1 MLGICLHVTF
11 AVDQKNCST
20 SLKLNSVS
28 SFWVSRHWN
37 KGMQVELEGRPWP
50 CNGIRSLLSRHHC
63 HAQHMLLSCCFYCYH
78 KSYRQNIMMIINY
91 IITTSCRHNS
101 VPVSLDL
108 ISLGDL
114 SIGAKHHLHY
124 HLPSHQHEKASH
136 SHHSL
141 WPTIIRPSLSED
153 CFPMA
158 STSLPRSVVL
168 WPLYFR
174 HGAKSLWYFDIC
186 SAGVFLSRLNSMPLD
201 IKIYLVRF
209 PYALAKKDL
218 FSSRSYESFEFEFA
232 CSRISP
238 L

>member
-1 MLGICLHVTF
+1 MFANKSHLSKDPKCLEYVSMWLLQLTK
-11 AVDQKNCST
+11 KNWSA

-28 SFWVSRHWN
+28 SFWFSRHWN

-63 HAQHMLLSCCFYCYH
+63 HAQHMLLSCCFYRYH
-78 KSYRQNIMMIINY
+78 QSYRQNITMIINNT
-91 IITTSCRHNS
+91 ITTSCRHNS
-101 VPVSLDL
+101 VSVFLDL

-124 HLPSHQHEKASH
+124 HLPSYQHEKASH

-141 WPTIIRPSLSED
+141 WPTIIRPSLYED

-168 WPLYFR
+168 WPLYFCP
-174 HGAKSLWYFDIC
+174 GAQS
-186 SAGVFLSRLNSMPLD
+186 LD
-201 IKIYLVRF
+201 ILIFAVQAF
-209 PYALAKKDL
+209 FLAAHEPCHL
-218 FSSRSYESFEFEFA
+218 
-232 CSRISP
+232 I
-238 L
+238 

>member
-11 AVDQKNCST
+11 AVDQKN
-20 SLKLNSVS
+20 SVS
-28 SFWVSRHWN
+28 SFWFSRHWN

-63 HAQHMLLSCCFYCYH
+63 HAQHMVLSCCFYRYH
-78 KSYRQNIMMIINY
+78 QSYRQNITMIINNT
-91 IITTSCRHNS
+91 ITSSCRHIS
-101 VPVSLDL
+101 VSVFLDL

-124 HLPSHQHEKASH
+124 HLPAHQHEKASQ

-174 HGAKSLWYFDIC
+174 HSAKSLDILIFAVQAYF
-186 SAGVFLSRLNSMPLD
+186 
-201 IKIYLVRF
+201 
-209 PYALAKKDL
+209 LA
-218 FSSRSYESFEFEFA
+218 A
-232 CSRISP
+232 
-238 L
+238 

>member
-28 SFWVSRHWN
+28 SFWFSRHWN
-37 KGMQVELEGRPWP
+37 KGMQVELESRPWP

-63 HAQHMLLSCCFYCYH
+63 HAQHMLLSCCFYRYHQSYRHQHHNDH
-78 KSYRQNIMMIINY
+78 KSYHYN
-91 IITTSCRHNS
+91 CRHNS
-101 VPVSLDL
+101 VSVFLDL

-141 WPTIIRPSLSED
+141 WPTIIRPSLSEG

-168 WPLYFR
+168 WPP
-174 HGAKSLWYFDIC
+174 GAQS
-186 SAGVFLSRLNSMPLD
+186 LD
-201 IKIYLVRF
+201 ILIF
-209 PYALAKKDL
+209 ALQAYFL
-218 FSSRSYESFEFEFA
+218 A
-232 CSRISP
+232 A
-238 L
+238 